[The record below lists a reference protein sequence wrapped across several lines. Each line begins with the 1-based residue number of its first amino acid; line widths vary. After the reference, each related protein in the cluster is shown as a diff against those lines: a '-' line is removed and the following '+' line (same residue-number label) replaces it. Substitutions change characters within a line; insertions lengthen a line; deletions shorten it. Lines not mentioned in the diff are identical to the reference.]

1 MQCQGIQIFL
11 EYGQAL
17 TETGVKECE
26 SRARGGVHE
35 DDSQAVMH
43 ENQISKEAAVDRPM
57 DSEGKEKYREK

>member
-1 MQCQGIQIFL
+1 
-11 EYGQAL
+11 L